1 MKDKDDLTDL
11 YDKYINTVSL
21 WDTADNPK
29 VMEFP
34 EKKPGDGEHV
44 HVCLH
49 CCALLLLCDRAHF

>member
-34 EKKPGDGEHV
+34 EKKPGDSEHV
-44 HVCLH
+44 HV
-49 CCALLLLCDRAHF
+49 CCALLLLCDR